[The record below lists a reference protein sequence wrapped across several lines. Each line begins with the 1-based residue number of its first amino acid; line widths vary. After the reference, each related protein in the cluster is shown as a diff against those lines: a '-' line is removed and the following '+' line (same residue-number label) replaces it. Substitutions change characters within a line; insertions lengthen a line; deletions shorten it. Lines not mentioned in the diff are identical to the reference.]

1 MDKLIPK
8 IGLEIHLEL
17 KTESKMF
24 CSCPNDPDEV
34 HPNLNICE
42 ICTGQPGVL
51 PTLNKRAL
59 EYAIKLAKALNCKIN
74 EFNYFARKNY
84 FYPDLPKNYQIS
96 QYELPLA
103 ENGYLEFYL
112 KEEYKKVRI
121 RRVHLEEDTAKI
133 IHENNYSLIDFNRAG
148 IPLLE
153 IVTEPDLKS
162 AEEAKAFVEE
172 LILLIRYLGI
182 SDANPEKGE
191 IRFEANVSVNF
202 GEKLGTK
209 VEIKNLGSIRSLRDS
224 IAYEIKRQTELI
236 EKGKEVIQE
245 TRGFDETKR
254 ITFSQRRKEMAEDYR
269 YFPEPDLPPIILDQE
284 FINTISLPE
293 LPFQKR
299 KRLKDEYNLSF
310 KEVNV
315 LVENRELAEF
325 FEETFSEIKAFD
337 ENFDIKILVNILIND
352 LLGFLEKYQKK
363 LSDLD
368 FTPIQLANLLIKLK
382 NQEINIRMVKDILE
396 EVVRENKNVD
406 LLLKESSLVSNEKLD
421 ELIERVISANEK
433 AVEDYKKGK
442 ESALQFLIGALMRE
456 TKGKINIQLAKELLI
471 QALKK
476 ND

>member
-42 ICTGQPGVL
+42 ICTGQPGIL

-59 EYAIKLAKALNCKIN
+59 EDAIKLAKALNCKIN

-442 ESALQFLIGALMRE
+442 EGALQFLIGALMRE